1 MNPVY
6 LYNKPVGNGNP
17 SYIIAEIGGLFK
29 NYEEAKRL
37 INSAVEIG
45 IDAVKFQTLEAE
57 TVTTK
62 QNFFN
67 MENTGHISQYE
78 LLKQFEISK
87 DLQKKIVKY
96 ANDCGITI
104 FSAPS
109 HIKDLEI
116 MREMDLPIFKIG
128 SDLACHTPLLAEVAS
143 FGKPIILS
151 TGMCTLK
158 EIRNSVQTILDN
170 GNDQLVLMHCVSDYP
185 TKPEETNLN
194 AIRTLKDEFDLPVG
208 LSDHNID
215 PIVAI
220 NSIAVGANII
230 EKHFKDLQNSPSP
243 DDIVALDKIQF
254 KNMIK
259 SIRLIE
265 KALGDGVKRPS
276 KSEIKNL
283 ETNRVSIIAIKEIQM
298 NEIITKDMID
308 VRRPGN
314 GIAPSYFNKII
325 GKKAKI
331 KIKEETPLS
340 FDMINWK
347 RIIHGF

>member
-1 MNPVY
+1 MKNFK
-6 LYNKPVGNGNP
+6 LDGKNIGNNQP
-17 SYIIAEIGGLFK
+17 CYIISEIGGLFK
-29 NYEEAKRL
+29 NYDEAKRL
-37 INSAVEIG
+37 IDSAVEIG
-45 IDAVKFQTLEAE
+45 VDAVKFQTLEAE

-62 QNFFN
+62 QNYFD
-67 MENTGHISQYE
+67 MESTGHISQYE

-109 HIKDLEI
+109 HMNDLEI
-116 MREMDLPIFKIG
+116 MKEMDLSIFKIG
-128 SDLACHTPLLAEVAS
+128 SDLACHIPLLEKIAS

-151 TGMCTLK
+151 TGMCTLDEVK
-158 EIRNSVQTILDN
+158 NSVNAILDS
-170 GNDQLVLMHCVSDYP
+170 GNDQLALMHCVSDYP

-194 AIRTLKDEFDLPVG
+194 AIRTLKDEFGLPVG

-215 PIVAI
+215 PIIAI
-220 NSIAVGANII
+220 CAVSLGANII

-254 KNMIK
+254 KKMID

-265 KALGDGVKRPS
+265 KSLGNGIKKPS
-276 KSEIKNL
+276 ESEIKNL
-283 ETNRVSIIAIKEIQM
+283 DTNRVSIIAVKEIQM
-298 NEIITKDMID
+298 DEVITKDMID
-308 VRRPGN
+308 IRRPGI
-314 GIAPSYFNKII
+314 GIPPSHFNEII

-331 KIKEETPLS
+331 KIEEETPLS
-340 FDMINWK
+340 FDMIE
-347 RIIHGF
+347 